1 MHAAFSSQQ
10 KAVCV
15 IKSRCFMAVRCPLN
29 QELAYTLNQT
39 NTKQRVSRFR
49 HSTDTRL
56 HGCTFVLKGYYI
68 DPFGSITI
76 TCKPVTWHYGPPPP
90 PPPPPK
96 LNKEYGPPDR
106 EFQDQLSGLNVFSR
120 GPYSLVLLSD
130 LVRNVH
136 IINYEIAVFKHRTVM
151 KYRTACSSPS
161 LLIVLI
167 LFRNCA
173 MVCHFCSFFLSV
185 ICLQVWGTSK

>member
-1 MHAAFSSQQ
+1 MLLEIRSFQ
-10 KAVCV
+10 K
-15 IKSRCFMAVRCPLN
+15 
-29 QELAYTLNQT
+29 LAYTLNQT
-39 NTKQRVSRFR
+39 NTKQRVARFR

-56 HGCTFVLKGYYI
+56 HGCTFVLKALLYRPIRI
-68 DPFGSITI
+68 DNDNLQASDMALRS
-76 TCKPVTWHYGPPPP
+76 PP

-161 LLIVLI
+161 LLILLI

>member
-39 NTKQRVSRFR
+39 ITKQRVARFR

-56 HGCTFVLKGYYI
+56 HGCTFVLKALLYRPIRI
-68 DPFGSITI
+68 DNDNLQAGDMALRSAP
-76 TCKPVTWHYGPPPP
+76 PPPPP

-106 EFQDQLSGLNVFSR
+106 EFPGCPRPVIRSQCFFEGTLLPSATLRLGSKRTYYQL
-120 GPYSLVLLSD
+120 
-130 LVRNVH
+130 
-136 IINYEIAVFKHRTVM
+136 
-151 KYRTACSSPS
+151 
-161 LLIVLI
+161 
-167 LFRNCA
+167 
-173 MVCHFCSFFLSV
+173 
-185 ICLQVWGTSK
+185 